1 MLQKISKI
9 AALYPIITGNKS
21 ACRRSAHALI
31 ARGDEVIE

>member
-9 AALYPIITGNKS
+9 VALYPIITGNKS
-21 ACRRSAHALI
+21 AWRPVPGPI